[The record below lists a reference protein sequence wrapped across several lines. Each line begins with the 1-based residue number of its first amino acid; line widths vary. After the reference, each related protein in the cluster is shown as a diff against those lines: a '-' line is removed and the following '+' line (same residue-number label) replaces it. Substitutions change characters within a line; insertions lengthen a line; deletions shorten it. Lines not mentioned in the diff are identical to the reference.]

1 MRTRLAFGVIS
12 SVLLAGTLGLGATH
26 AGAAVSESPQAATAA
41 QAADAPEGWVH
52 RGKYWTHGGCV
63 EAGHDGVQ
71 RRHWDEFQCANGPVY
86 WNLWTNR

>member
-1 MRTRLAFGVIS
+1 MRTRLTFGVIS
-12 SVLLAGTLGLGATH
+12 SVLLAATLGLGASQ
-26 AGAAVSESPQAATAA
+26 AGATVESRHTVTAA
-41 QAADAPEGWVH
+41 SAADAPEGWVH